1 MFSSVYIALRVKPS
15 FCIVACFNS
24 AIYTSYVQT
33 WNKPLGESYGV
44 TRGVIQNA
52 PLVNGDRLSFQ
63 FEDQNKN
70 IVQLSYR
77 IKSVLEKKNATII
90 RRDIMCIRG

>member
-15 FCIVACFNS
+15 FCIVACFSS

-33 WNKPLGESYGV
+33 WNKPLGSPMELQEGLYKMHRLLMGC
-44 TRGVIQNA
+44 
-52 PLVNGDRLSFQ
+52 LSFQ